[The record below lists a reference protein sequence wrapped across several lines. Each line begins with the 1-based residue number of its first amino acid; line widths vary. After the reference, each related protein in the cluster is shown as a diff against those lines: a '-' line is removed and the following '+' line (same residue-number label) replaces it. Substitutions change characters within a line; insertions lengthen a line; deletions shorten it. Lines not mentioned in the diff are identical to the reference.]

1 MRCLVELIPLRHA
14 RPSRLAGLVLA
25 VLCVLTTAAHAAPV
39 FSIGAGSRFDATS
52 PPAEAHGWV
61 VIGRPDDDG
70 VLLVHLPPRRGSAH
84 GETAGV
90 ARRARVLESRP
101 IGMAAH
107 GRELVMV
114 FEGEPRR
121 VLSIHAVPS
130 ALDGIWQDSPAGR
143 MTPLP
148 PLPADGELAG
158 LAMPAGRAAAL
169 IRLPDGW
176 RLLELIDGGWT
187 ERPAP
192 SGLAVDAGVA
202 VFAEEAS
209 LSIVRSGTEPAVF
222 TRPDPDSG
230 WTERRLAIPAA
241 SRPIGLIR
249 GEVVAAVPSG
259 AVSDGAD
266 SDGLVSD
273 LQGSPG
279 LELVLAGAG
288 GVSRLAEIGLPDS
301 AVDGGPGLA
310 VIPDESGRLAMVWMD
325 RDDEGVVTSMVR
337 ELSLSTGRVLYDGPV
352 SRVLPVSPEEFRLLA
367 AGLIVVMVVS
377 LFVVLRPGGEGRPIV
392 LPPGTALAFPGQRFS
407 ASVLDVAVCA
417 LIVSALFGVPFIDIV
432 TGAVLVSPGDAWVTI
447 PAVFAVGA
455 VYGTVMDRL
464 AAGTIGKLILG
475 CRVLRATVGPP
486 GRGRRLG
493 WGAAFV
499 RNIVKW
505 ALPPVAALAML
516 DNTGRHRGDVAAGAV
531 VVTRLADDEPGPDG
545 DQDGDPDR
553 GRKNPPSA
561 PPSEGDA

>member
-1 MRCLVELIPLRHA
+1 MTLPNPMRSPVAPNPTRTERPAGRHT
-14 RPSRLAGLVLA
+14 RLTGVALLVLA
-25 VLCVLTTAAHAAPV
+25 ALAAWAQAAPV
-39 FSIGAGSRFDATS
+39 FSVGSGSRFDAAA

-61 VIGRPDDDG
+61 IIGRPDADG

-84 GETAGV
+84 GETAGT
-90 ARRARVLESRP
+90 ARRSRMLESRP
-101 IGMAAH
+101 IAMAAH

-130 ALDGIWQDSPAGR
+130 ALDGIWQDIPAGR

-158 LAMPAGRAAAL
+158 LALPEGKPAAL
-169 IRLPDGW
+169 IRLTDGW
-176 RLLELIDGGWT
+176 RLLELIGGGWT
-187 ERPAP
+187 DRPVPPDFTSVAT
-192 SGLAVDAGVA
+192 DADVA
-202 VFAEEAS
+202 LFAEAGS

-222 TRPDPDSG
+222 TRPDPDSD
-230 WTERRLAIPAA
+230 WTQHRLAIPAA
-241 SRPIGLIR
+241 SRPLGLIR
-249 GEVVAAVPSG
+249 GEVLVAVPAG
-259 AVSDGAD
+259 PD
-266 SDGLVSD
+266 S
-273 LQGSPG
+273 QG

-288 GVSRLAEIGLPDS
+288 GASRLAEIGLPDS
-301 AVDGGPGLA
+301 VGDGGPGLA
-310 VIPDESGRLAMVWMD
+310 VIPDESGRLAMVWMA
-325 RDDEGVVTSMVR
+325 RDEEGGVASMVR

-352 SRVLPVSPEEFRLLA
+352 SRVLPVSPEEFRLMA

-377 LFVVLRPGGEGRPIV
+377 LFVVLRPGGEGGAIV
-392 LPPGTALAFPGQRFS
+392 LPAGTALAFPGQRFS
-407 ASVLDVAVCA
+407 ATVLDVAVCA
-417 LIVSALFGVPFIDIV
+417 LIVSFVFGVPFTEIV
-432 TGAVLVSPGDAWVTI
+432 TGAVLVTPGEGWVTI

-505 ALPPVAALAML
+505 TLPPVAALAMM
-516 DNTGRHRGDVAAGAV
+516 DGSGRHRGDVAAGAV

-545 DQDGDPDR
+545 GPDR
-553 GRKNPPSA
+553 DPPDPA
-561 PPSEGDA
+561 GGGDA